1 MLIFGDYVN
10 ETYSDELVE
19 ELENSGITLENRFR
33 KATGHSVLEEIHA
46 VRLAEAE
53 RLLANP
59 QIKIEAIPSLAGY
72 SSANF
77 LARIFKRIHGVSM
90 REFRNRKI

>member
-1 MLIFGDYVN
+1 VDVLRNF
-10 ETYSDELVE
+10 
-19 ELENSGITLENRFR
+19 SGSRRTLENRFR
-33 KATGHSVLEEIHA
+33 KATGHSVLEEVHA
-46 VRLAEAE
+46 VRLAQAE

-90 REFRNRKI
+90 REFRNREI